1 MSEGKQLPMVRQEK
15 NAGQPP
21 VFQRV
26 GIVGLGLIGGSIA
39 LAAREIWPGGLVI
52 GVDRKD
58 VLERAMVRHAIDVAA
73 DDAVVLAEADLVI
86 LAAPIQQN
94 LEILRE
100 LPDNVTGSAV
110 VTDTGSTKRAIV
122 ESAAL
127 LPDRFTF
134 IGGHPLGGAARGG
147 IDHARPDMFNGRPWL
162 FTPTPGH
169 DGHNALEKLNWFRV
183 RASAPFPVLSSPTT
197 TIVSF
202 AFISH
207 LPQLT
212 VSALMHVVGET
223 AREEGLSLSG
233 RGLQDT
239 TRLASSPADIWKEVC
254 ATNADEIGSALD
266 ALISVLRQLRADLQT
281 GKSIEEVFE
290 SANLWRKRCC
300 RKRIRRAL
308 GARGSGVKAVRG
320 FSGRSVGAAS
330 SRARTP
336 RDLLAAGR
344 QGSRWFAACARGISM
359 RRRPRFLIA
368 RNTSFPGPCRARA
381 GDS

>member
-1 MSEGKQLPMVRQEK
+1 MLRPEK
-15 NAGQPP
+15 KTGQPP
-21 VFQRV
+21 IFQRV

-39 LAAREIWPGGLVI
+39 LAAREIWPGALVI

-94 LEILRE
+94 LEILLG

-110 VTDTGSTKRAIV
+110 VTDTGSTKRAV
-122 ESAAL
+122 VDAAAS
-127 LPDRFTF
+127 LPARFTF

-147 IDHARPDMFNGRPWL
+147 IEHARPDMFSGRPWL
-162 FTPTPGH
+162 FTPGKGH
-169 DGHNALEKLNWFRV
+169 DIQALDKLKSFV
-183 RASAPFPVLSSPTT
+183 SGFGAVPQILSPQDHDRLL
-197 TIVSF
+197 

-212 VSALMHVVGET
+212 VSALMHVVGEA
-223 AREEGLSLSG
+223 AREEGLNLSG

-239 TRLASSPADIWKEVC
+239 TRLASSPPDIWKEVC

-281 GKSIEEVFE
+281 GKSIDDVFE
-290 SANLWRKRCC
+290 SANLWRE
-300 RKRIRRAL
+300 
-308 GARGSGVKAVRG
+308 
-320 FSGRSVGAAS
+320 
-330 SRARTP
+330 T
-336 RDLLAAGR
+336 LLADK
-344 QGSRWFAACARGISM
+344 GS
-359 RRRPRFLIA
+359 
-368 RNTSFPGPCRARA
+368 
-381 GDS
+381 

>member
-1 MSEGKQLPMVRQEK
+1 VAEGKQLPVLQPGRLP
-15 NAGQPP
+15 GQPP
-21 VFQRV
+21 IFQRV

-39 LAAREIWPGGLVI
+39 LAARQIWPGGLVI

-58 VLERAMVRHAIDVAA
+58 VLERAMVLHAIDVAA
-73 DDAVVLAEADLVI
+73 DDAVVLGEADLVI

-110 VTDTGSTKRAIV
+110 ITDTGSTKRAVV
-122 ESAAL
+122 EAAAA

-147 IDHARPDMFNGRPWL
+147 IEHARPDLFSGRPWL
-162 FTPTPGH
+162 FTPTKRH
-169 DGHNALEKLNWFRV
+169 DVQALEKLKSF
-183 RASAPFPVLSSPTT
+183 ASGLGAVPQTLSPEDHDHLL
-197 TIVSF
+197 

-212 VSALMHVVGET
+212 VSALMHVVGEA
-223 AREEGLSLSG
+223 ARDDGLNLSG

-254 ATNADEIGSALD
+254 ATNVDEIGSALD
-266 ALISVLRQLRADLQT
+266 ALISVLRRLRADLQT

-290 SANLWRKRCC
+290 SANLWRETLLSNK
-300 RKRIRRAL
+300 
-308 GARGSGVKAVRG
+308 GS
-320 FSGRSVGAAS
+320 
-330 SRARTP
+330 
-336 RDLLAAGR
+336 
-344 QGSRWFAACARGISM
+344 
-359 RRRPRFLIA
+359 
-368 RNTSFPGPCRARA
+368 
-381 GDS
+381 

>member
-1 MSEGKQLPMVRQEK
+1 MLRLEK
-15 NAGQPP
+15 NPGQPP
-21 VFQRV
+21 IFQRV

-39 LAAREIWPGGLVI
+39 LAARQIWPGGLVI

-58 VLERAMVRHAIDVAA
+58 VLERAMVLHAIDVAA

-86 LAAPIQQN
+86 LSAPIQQN

-122 ESAAL
+122 EAARS

-147 IDHARPDMFNGRPWL
+147 IEHARSDMFSGRPWL
-162 FTPTPGH
+162 FTPAKGH
-169 DGHNALEKLNWFRV
+169 DTRALDKLKSF
-183 RASAPFPVLSSPTT
+183 ASGLGAVAQILSPDEHDRLL
-197 TIVSF
+197 

-212 VSALMHVVGET
+212 VSALMHVVGEA
-223 AREEGLSLSG
+223 AREEGLGLSG

-254 ATNADEIGSALD
+254 ATNVDEIGSALD

-281 GKSIEEVFE
+281 GKSIDEVFE
-290 SANLWRKRCC
+290 SANLWRET
-300 RKRIRRAL
+300 L
-308 GARGSGVKAVRG
+308 LSGK
-320 FSGRSVGAAS
+320 S
-330 SRARTP
+330 
-336 RDLLAAGR
+336 
-344 QGSRWFAACARGISM
+344 
-359 RRRPRFLIA
+359 
-368 RNTSFPGPCRARA
+368 
-381 GDS
+381 